1 MSWGLSIKVSTLKHT
16 QEKNMFNS
24 FAFQGVDAIQSAKK
38 QFVSTF
44 VQNEKIKEALNG
56 FVDAQ
61 AAYTKDAITAG
72 SVATSKVTELFTD
85 RTPYVEATKKFSD
98 FVAPF
103 MASKPAKKAK

>member
-1 MSWGLSIKVSTLKHT
+1 
-16 QEKNMFNS
+16 MFNT

-38 QFVSTF
+38 QFVNTF
-44 VQNEKIKEALNG
+44 VQNEKIKDALNG

-61 AAYTKDAITAG
+61 ASYTKDAITAG

-85 RTPYVEATKKFSD
+85 RTPYVEATKKMSE

-103 MASKPAKKAK
+103 FPTASCAKPAKKAK

>member
-1 MSWGLSIKVSTLKHT
+1 MINT
-16 QEKNMFNS
+16 
-24 FAFQGVDAIQSAKK
+24 FAFQAVDSVQSAKK

-61 AAYTKDAITAG
+61 ASYTKDAITAG
-72 SVATSKVTELFTD
+72 SVASSKVTELFTD
-85 RTPYVEATKKFSD
+85 RTPYVEATKKMSE

-103 MASKPAKKAK
+103 FPTATCAKPSKKAK

>member
-1 MSWGLSIKVSTLKHT
+1 MINT
-16 QEKNMFNS
+16 
-24 FAFQGVDAIQSAKK
+24 FAFQAVDSVQSAKK

-103 MASKPAKKAK
+103 FPTADCAKTAKKAK

>member
-1 MSWGLSIKVSTLKHT
+1 
-16 QEKNMFNS
+16 MFNT
-24 FAFQGVDAIQSAKK
+24 FAFQAVDSVQSAKK

-85 RTPYVEATKKFSD
+85 RTPYVEATKKMSD
-98 FVAPF
+98 FMAPF
-103 MASKPAKKAK
+103 FPTATCAKPAKKAK